1 MTKGRLQGKVAIV
14 TGASQGM
21 GEAHARVFVREGA
34 NVVLTDVNAERG
46 REIASGLGDRAH
58 FIVHDVRKQADWN
71 RVVEETG
78 QRFGDVNVLVNNAGV
93 IGPVKGLLD
102 FEEADFLD
110 VCAVNQ
116 LGVFL
121 GMKAVV
127 PTMIRAGGG
136 SIVNISSIAGMLGTK
151 ESSNAAYCASKWA
164 VRGMSK
170 LIAAQHGVDGIRVNS
185 VHPGYILTP
194 MMIAATDE
202 HGGGAAAAIPL
213 GRLAQPEEVSN
224 MVLFLASD
232 EASFVS
238 GAEHVVD
245 GAMIAG

>member
-1 MTKGRLQGKVAIV
+1 MGRLSGKIAIV
-14 TGASQGM
+14 TGAAQGM
-21 GEAHARVFVREGA
+21 GEAHARLFVAEGA
-34 NVVLTDVNAERG
+34 KVVLTDRNTVDGARIAGELG
-46 REIASGLGDRAH
+46 DAACFVEHDVASG
-58 FIVHDVRKQADWN
+58 ADWT
-71 RVVEETG
+71 RVVEQAEA
-78 QRFGDVNVLVNNAGV
+78 RFGTPTVLVNNAGV
-93 IGPVKGLLD
+93 IGPVRGLLD
-102 FEEADFLD
+102 FAEEDFLA

-121 GMKAVV
+121 GMKAVL
-127 PTMIRAGGG
+127 PGMIAAGGG

-170 LIAAQHGVDGIRVNS
+170 LVAAQHGKDGIRVNS

-213 GRLAQPEEVSN
+213 GRLAQPNEVSN
-224 MVLFLASD
+224 VVLFLASD

>member
-1 MTKGRLQGKVAIV
+1 MARLAGKVAII
-14 TGASQGM
+14 TGAAQGM
-21 GEAHARVFVREGA
+21 GEAHARTFVREGA
-34 NVVLTDVNAERG
+34 NVVLTDLNEARG
-46 REIASGLGDRAH
+46 RAIADELGDAAL
-58 FIVHDVRKQADWN
+58 FVKQDVAAAADWA
-71 RVVEETG
+71 RVVAAAEE
-78 QRFGDVNVLVNNAGV
+78 RFGRISVLVNNAGV
-93 IGPVKGLLD
+93 IGPVRGLLD
-102 FEEADFLD
+102 FDEADFLQ
-110 VCAVNQ
+110 VCAINQ

-121 GMKAVV
+121 GMKAVL
-127 PTMIRAGGG
+127 PSMIANGGG

-170 LIAAQHGVDGIRVNS
+170 LVAAQHGRDGIRVNS

-202 HGGGAAAAIPL
+202 HGGGAAEAIPL
-213 GRLAQPEEVSN
+213 GRMAQPEEVSSV
-224 MVLFLASD
+224 VLFLASD

>member
-1 MTKGRLQGKVAIV
+1 MDRLSGKIAII
-14 TGASQGM
+14 TGAAQGM
-21 GEAHARVFVREGA
+21 GEAHARLFVAHGA
-34 NVVLTDVNAERG
+34 KVVLTDRNTCDGERIAAE
-46 REIASGLGDRAH
+46 LGDAAC
-58 FIVHDVRKQADWN
+58 FVEHDVASSADWT
-71 RVVEETG
+71 RVVEQAG
-78 QRFGDVNVLVNNAGV
+78 ARFGPPTVLVNNAGV
-93 IGPVKGLLD
+93 IGPVRGLLD
-102 FEEADFLD
+102 FAEEDFLA

-121 GMKAVV
+121 GMKAVL
-127 PTMIRAGGG
+127 PGMIAAGGG

-170 LIAAQHGVDGIRVNS
+170 LVAAQHGKDGIRVNS

-213 GRLAQPEEVSN
+213 GRLAQPNEVSN
-224 MVLFLASD
+224 VVLFLASD

>member
-1 MTKGRLQGKVAIV
+1 MCRLSGKVAVI
-14 TGASQGM
+14 TGAAQGM
-21 GEAHARVFVREGA
+21 GEAHARAFIREGA
-34 NVVLTDVNAERG
+34 CVILTDVNQVKGEALAR
-46 REIASGLGDRAH
+46 SLGDKAM
-58 FIVHDVRKQADWN
+58 FISHDVARGDDWSK
-71 RVVEETG
+71 VVTQGEAS
-78 QRFGDVNVLVNNAGV
+78 FGRINVLVNNAGV
-93 IGPVKGLLD
+93 IGPVQGLQD
-102 FEEADFLD
+102 FSEEDFLK

-121 GMKAVV
+121 GMKAVLPSMV
-127 PTMIRAGGG
+127 AAGGG
-136 SIVNISSIAGMLGTK
+136 SIVNISSIAGMLGTR

-170 LIAAQHGVDGIRVNS
+170 LVAAQHGKDGIRVNS

-194 MMIAATDE
+194 MMVAATDAN
-202 HGGGAAAAIPL
+202 GGGAAEAIPL
-213 GRLAQPEEVSN
+213 GRMAQPAEVSN
-224 MVLFLASD
+224 VVLFLASD

>member
-1 MTKGRLQGKVAIV
+1 MGRLSGKVAIV

-21 GEAHARVFVREGA
+21 GEAHARTFVREGA
-34 NVVLTDVNAERG
+34 KVVLTDLNEERG
-46 REIASGLGDRAH
+46 HAIAEELGSNAY
-58 FIVHDVRKQADWN
+58 FVRHNVANAQDWDE
-71 RVVEETG
+71 VVRTTVE
-78 QRFGDVNVLVNNAGV
+78 RFGEVTVLVNNAGI
-93 IGPVKGLLD
+93 IGPVKGLLELSVD
-102 FEEADFLD
+102 EFED

-116 LGVFL
+116 TGVFL

-127 PTMIRAGGG
+127 PSMIRAGGG
-136 SIVNISSIAGMLGTK
+136 SIINISSIAGMLGTK

-170 LIAAQHGVDGIRVNS
+170 LIAAQFGRQGIRCNS

-194 MMIAATDE
+194 MMVAATDE
-202 HGGGAAAAIPL
+202 TGGGAAEAIPL
-213 GRLAQPEEVSN
+213 GRMAQPEEVAN
-224 MVLFLASD
+224 LVLFLASD

-245 GAMIAG
+245 GGMIAG

>member
-1 MTKGRLQGKVAIV
+1 MDRLAGKIAII

-21 GEAHARVFVREGA
+21 GEAHARTFVREGA
-34 NVVLTDVNAERG
+34 KVVMTDLNAERG
-46 REIASGLGDRAH
+46 RAIATELGNAAH
-58 FIVHDVRKQADWN
+58 FVEHDVASKAGWDK
-71 RVVEETG
+71 VVAETE
-78 QRFGDVNVLVNNAGV
+78 QRFGPANMLVNNAGV
-93 IGPVKGLLD
+93 IGPVQGLLD
-102 FEEADFLD
+102 FDEQDFLA

-121 GMKAVV
+121 GMKAVI
-127 PTMIRAGGG
+127 PAMQRIGGG

-170 LIAAQHGVDGIRVNS
+170 LIAAQFGADGIRCNS

-202 HGGGAAAAIPL
+202 QGGGAAAAIPL
-213 GRLAQPEEVSN
+213 GRLAQPQEVSN
-224 MVLFLASD
+224 LVLFLASD

-238 GAEHVVD
+238 GAEHVID

>member
-1 MTKGRLQGKVAIV
+1 MPRLSGKVAIV
-14 TGASQGM
+14 TGAAQGM
-21 GEAHARVFVREGA
+21 GEAHARTFVREGA
-34 NVVLTDVNAERG
+34 KVILTDINREGGEKLAAELGENA
-46 REIASGLGDRAH
+46 L
-58 FIVHDVRKQADWN
+58 FLQHDVANGDDWG
-71 RVVEETG
+71 RVVADGEAA
-78 QRFGDVNVLVNNAGV
+78 FGKVTVLVNNAGV
-93 IGPVKGLLD
+93 IGPVQGLLE
-102 FEEADFLD
+102 FSEEDFLK
-110 VCAVNQ
+110 VCAINQ
-116 LGVFL
+116 TGVFL

-127 PTMIRAGGG
+127 PSMIAAGGG

-170 LIAAQHGVDGIRVNS
+170 LIAAQYGRQGIRVNS

-194 MMIAATDE
+194 MMVAATDE
-202 HGGGAAAAIPL
+202 NGGGAGEAIPL
-213 GRLAQPEEVSN
+213 GRMAQPFEVSN
-224 MVLFLASD
+224 VVLFLASD

>member
-1 MTKGRLQGKVAIV
+1 MGRLQGKVAVV

-21 GEAHARVFVREGA
+21 GEAHARTFVREGA
-34 NVVLTDVNAERG
+34 KVVMTDVNEDRG
-46 REIASGLGDRAH
+46 REIAAELGANAH
-58 FIVHDVRKQADWN
+58 FVKQDVANRDDWE
-71 RVVEETG
+71 RVVADTNA
-78 QRFGDVNVLVNNAGV
+78 RFGDITVLVNNAGI
-93 IGPVKGLLD
+93 IGPVQGLLD
-102 FEEADFLD
+102 FSDEDFLA

-116 LGVFL
+116 TGVFL
-121 GMKAVV
+121 GMKMVI
-127 PTMIRAGGG
+127 PSMIRAGGG

-170 LIAAQHGVDGIRVNS
+170 LIAAQFGHQGIRCNS

-213 GRLAQPEEVSN
+213 GRLAQPQEVAN
-224 MVLFLASD
+224 LVLFLASD

>member
-1 MTKGRLQGKVAIV
+1 MGRLAGKVAIV
-14 TGASQGM
+14 TGAAQGM
-21 GEAHARVFVREGA
+21 GEAHARRFVREGA
-34 NVVLTDVNAERG
+34 RVVLTDLNEEGGAALAGELGPDALFIKQDVSSADDWADVVAKAE
-46 REIASGLGDRAH
+46 AA
-58 FIVHDVRKQADWN
+58 
-71 RVVEETG
+71 
-78 QRFGDVNVLVNNAGV
+78 FGPVTVLVNNAGV
-93 IGPVKGLLD
+93 IGPVSGLLD
-102 FEEADFLD
+102 FSEEDFLR
-110 VCAVNQ
+110 VCAINQ

-127 PTMIRAGGG
+127 PGMVAAGGG

-170 LIAAQHGVDGIRVNS
+170 LIATQFGHAGIRVNS

-213 GRLAQPEEVSN
+213 GRLAQPDEVSSV
-224 MVLFLASD
+224 VLFLASD

>member
-1 MTKGRLQGKVAIV
+1 MGRLAGKVAII
-14 TGASQGM
+14 TGAAQGM
-21 GEAHARVFVREGA
+21 GEAHARLFAREGA
-34 NVVLTDVNAERG
+34 RVVLTDLNAAGGQALADELG
-46 REIASGLGDRAH
+46 ENALFIQQDVASAD
-58 FIVHDVRKQADWN
+58 DWQA
-71 RVVEETG
+71 VTAQAEA
-78 QRFGDVNVLVNNAGV
+78 RFGPVNVLVNNAGV

-102 FEEADFLD
+102 LAEAEFLQ

-127 PTMIRAGGG
+127 PGMIKAGGG

-170 LIAAQHGVDGIRVNS
+170 LIAAQYGHAGIRVNS

-194 MMIAATDE
+194 MMVAATDE
-202 HGGGAAAAIPL
+202 KGGGAADAIPL
-213 GRLAQPEEVSN
+213 GRMARPEEVSS

>member
-1 MTKGRLQGKVAIV
+1 MSNGRLQGKVAIV

-21 GEAHARVFVREGA
+21 GEAHARLFVREGA
-34 NVVLTDVNAERG
+34 RVVMTDVNEARG
-46 REIASGLGDRAH
+46 QELADEFGENALFVS
-58 FIVHDVRKQADWN
+58 HDVRRKDDW
-71 RVVEETG
+71 RKVVDTT
-78 QRFGDVNVLVNNAGV
+78 QRTFGDVTVLVNNAGV
-93 IGPVKGLLD
+93 IGPVQGLLD
-102 FEEADFLD
+102 FDEADFLD

-121 GMKAVV
+121 GMKAVL
-127 PTMIRAGGG
+127 PSMIRAGGG

-170 LIAAQHGVDGIRVNS
+170 LIAAQHGADGIRVNS

-202 HGGGAAAAIPL
+202 QGGGAAAAIPL

>member
-1 MTKGRLQGKVAIV
+1 MARLDGKVAIV
-14 TGASQGM
+14 TGAAQGM
-21 GEAHARVFVREGA
+21 GEAHARRFVREGA
-34 NVVLTDVNAERG
+34 RVVLTDLNEEGGAALAAELG
-46 REIASGLGDRAH
+46 EHALFVKQDVSSSSG
-58 FIVHDVRKQADWN
+58 WTE
-71 RVVEETG
+71 VVAKAEA
-78 QRFGDVNVLVNNAGV
+78 RFGPVTILVNNAGV
-93 IGPVKGLLD
+93 IGPVRGLVE
-102 FEEADFLD
+102 FTEEDFLR
-110 VCAVNQ
+110 VCAINQ

-121 GMKAVV
+121 GMQAVV
-127 PTMIRAGGG
+127 PGMVAAGGG

-170 LIAAQHGVDGIRVNS
+170 LIATQFGHAGVRVNS

-194 MMIAATDE
+194 MMVAATDE
-202 HGGGAAAAIPL
+202 QGGGAAAAIPL
-213 GRLAQPEEVSN
+213 GRLAQPDEVSSV
-224 MVLFLASD
+224 VLFLASD

>member
-1 MTKGRLQGKVAIV
+1 MDRLAGKIAII

-21 GEAHARVFVREGA
+21 GEAHASTFVHEGA
-34 NVVLTDVNAERG
+34 KVVMTDLNAGRG
-46 REIASGLGDRAH
+46 REIAAELGNTAH
-58 FIVHDVRKQADWN
+58 FVEHDVASKAGWDQ
-71 RVVEETG
+71 VVAETE
-78 QRFGDVNVLVNNAGV
+78 QRFGPANVLVNNAGV
-93 IGPVKGLLD
+93 IGPVQGLLEFD
-102 FEEADFLD
+102 EQDFLA

-121 GMKAVV
+121 GMKAVI
-127 PTMIRAGGG
+127 PTMQRIGGG

-170 LIAAQHGVDGIRVNS
+170 LIAVQFGADGIRCNS

-202 HGGGAAAAIPL
+202 QGGGAAAAIPL

-224 MVLFLASD
+224 LVLFLASD

-238 GAEHVVD
+238 GAEHVID

>member
-1 MTKGRLQGKVAIV
+1 MARLYGKVAIV
-14 TGASQGM
+14 TGAAQGM
-21 GEAHARVFVREGA
+21 GEAHARAFVAEGA
-34 NVVLTDVNAERG
+34 KVVLTDVNREGGERLAAE
-46 REIASGLGDRAH
+46 LGENAL
-58 FIVHDVRKQADWN
+58 FVTHDVASESDWTD
-71 RVVEETG
+71 VVRASEK
-78 QRFGDVNVLVNNAGV
+78 RFGKITVLVNNAGI

-102 FEEADFLD
+102 FSEDEFLQ

-116 LGVFL
+116 TGVFL
-121 GMKAVV
+121 GMKAVI
-127 PTMIRAGGG
+127 PSMIAAGGG

-170 LIAAQHGVDGIRVNS
+170 LIAAQFGRQGIRVNS
-185 VHPGYILTP
+185 VHPGYVLTP

-202 HGGGAAAAIPL
+202 NGGGAAEAIPL
-213 GRLAQPEEVSN
+213 GRLAQPDEVSRV
-224 MVLFLASD
+224 VLFLASD

-245 GAMIAG
+245 GGMIAG

>member
-1 MTKGRLQGKVAIV
+1 MGRLWDKVAVI
-14 TGASQGM
+14 TGAAQGM
-21 GEAHARVFVREGA
+21 GEAHARRFVLEGA
-34 NVVLTDVNAERG
+34 KVVLTDLNEEGGAALAAELGPNA
-46 REIASGLGDRAH
+46 L
-58 FIVHDVRKQADWN
+58 FVKQDVANAADWAD
-71 RVVEETG
+71 VLAKTET
-78 QRFGDVNVLVNNAGV
+78 RFGPVTILVNNAGV
-93 IGPVKGLLD
+93 IGPVRGLLD
-102 FEEADFLD
+102 FSEDEFLQ

-127 PTMIRAGGG
+127 PGMIKAGGG

-170 LIAAQHGVDGIRVNS
+170 LIAAQFGHAGVRVNS

-213 GRLAQPEEVSN
+213 GRLAQPDEVSSV
-224 MVLFLASD
+224 VLFLASD

>member
-1 MTKGRLQGKVAIV
+1 VAVI

-21 GEAHARVFVREGA
+21 GEAHARAFVREGA
-34 NVVLTDVNAERG
+34 KVVLTDVAEARG
-46 REIASGLGDRAH
+46 QEIAEELGPDAH
-58 FIVHDVRKQADWN
+58 FVRHDVADAGGWE
-71 RVVEETG
+71 RVVDETVT
-78 QRFGDVNVLVNNAGV
+78 RFGRINVLVNNAGI

-102 FEEADFLD
+102 FSEEEFLS
-110 VCAVNQ
+110 VCSVNQ
-116 LGVFL
+116 TGVFL
-121 GMKAVV
+121 GMKAVI
-127 PTMIRAGGG
+127 PSMIEAGGG

-170 LIAAQHGVDGIRVNS
+170 LIAAQYGGAGIRCNS
-185 VHPGYILTP
+185 VHPGYVLTP
-194 MMIAATDE
+194 MMVAATDE
-202 HGGGAAAAIPL
+202 TGGGAAEAIPL
-213 GRLAQPEEVSN
+213 GRMAQPEEVAN
-224 MVLFLASD
+224 VVLFLASD

>member
-1 MTKGRLQGKVAIV
+1 MSRLVGKVAII
-14 TGASQGM
+14 TGAAQGM
-21 GEAHARVFVREGA
+21 GEAHARLFVREGA
-34 NVVLTDVNAERG
+34 SVVLTDVNEARGAALAAELG
-46 REIASGLGDRAH
+46 RQAR
-58 FIVHDVRKQADWN
+58 FVRQDVANAADWAA
-71 RVVEETG
+71 VIADAEVH
-78 QRFGDVNVLVNNAGV
+78 FGPVTILVNNAGI

-102 FEEADFLD
+102 FEEAEFLD

-127 PTMIRAGGG
+127 PGMIAAGGG
-136 SIVNISSIAGMLGTK
+136 SIVNISSIAGMLGTR
-151 ESSNAAYCASKWA
+151 ESSNAAYCASKFA

-170 LIAAQHGVDGIRVNS
+170 LIAAQFGHAGIRVNS
-185 VHPGYILTP
+185 VHPGYVLTP
-194 MMIAATDE
+194 MMVAATDE
-202 HGGGAAAAIPL
+202 TGGGAADAIPL
-213 GRLAQPEEVSN
+213 GRLARPEEVSN
-224 MVLFLASD
+224 VVLFLASD

>member
-1 MTKGRLQGKVAIV
+1 MGRLSDKVAVI
-14 TGASQGM
+14 TGAAQGM
-21 GEAHARVFVREGA
+21 GEAHARRFVLEGA
-34 NVVLTDVNAERG
+34 KVVLTDLNAEG
-46 REIASGLGDRAH
+46 GAALAAELGPNAL
-58 FIVHDVRKQADWN
+58 FVKQDVANAADWAD
-71 RVVEETG
+71 VLAKAET
-78 QRFGDVNVLVNNAGV
+78 RFGPVTILVNNAGV
-93 IGPVKGLLD
+93 IGPVRGLLD
-102 FEEADFLD
+102 FSEDDFLQ
-110 VCAVNQ
+110 VCAINQ

-127 PTMIRAGGG
+127 PGMIKAGGG

-170 LIAAQHGVDGIRVNS
+170 LIAAQFGHAGVRVNS

-213 GRLAQPEEVSN
+213 GRLAQPDEVSSV
-224 MVLFLASD
+224 VLFLASD

>member
-1 MTKGRLQGKVAIV
+1 MTLGRLQGKVAIV

-34 NVVLTDVNAERG
+34 KVVLTDVNAERG
-46 REIASGLGDRAH
+46 EQIAGELGDHAH
-58 FIVHDVRKQADWN
+58 FIAHDVRQKADWN
-71 RVVEETG
+71 KVVGETE
-78 QRFGDVNVLVNNAGV
+78 QRFGDINVLVNNAGI

-102 FEEADFLD
+102 FDETEFLD

-121 GMKAVV
+121 GMQAVL
-127 PTMIRAGGG
+127 PSMKRAGGG

-170 LIAAQHGVDGIRVNS
+170 LIAAQHGCDGIRVNS

>member
-1 MTKGRLQGKVAIV
+1 MGLLSGKVAIV
-14 TGASQGM
+14 TGAAQGM
-21 GEAHARVFVREGA
+21 GEAHARLFVAEGA
-34 NVVLTDVNAERG
+34 TVVLTDVNRAGGTGLAE
-46 REIASGLGDRAH
+46 ELGEAAV
-58 FIVHDVRKQADWN
+58 FVEHDVASADDWA
-71 RVVEETG
+71 RVIAETEA
-78 QRFGDVNVLVNNAGV
+78 RFRPADILVNNAGV
-93 IGPVKGLLD
+93 IGPVQGMLE
-102 FEEADFLD
+102 FSEADFLK
-110 VCAVNQ
+110 VCAINQ

-121 GMKAVV
+121 GMKAVL
-127 PTMIRAGGG
+127 PGMIANGGG

-170 LIAAQHGVDGIRVNS
+170 LVAAQHGKDGVRVNS

-202 HGGGAAAAIPL
+202 QGGGAAAAIPL
-213 GRLAQPEEVSN
+213 GRLAQPSEVSN
-224 MVLFLASD
+224 VVLFLASD
-232 EASFVS
+232 ESSFVS

>member
-1 MTKGRLQGKVAIV
+1 MGRLSGKVAVI
-14 TGASQGM
+14 TGAAQGM
-21 GEAHARVFVREGA
+21 GEAHARLFIRNGA
-34 NVVLTDVNAERG
+34 SVILTDINRAAGEKLAC
-46 REIASGLGDRAH
+46 ELGDSAM
-58 FIVHDVRKQADWN
+58 FVAHDVASAADWAK
-71 RVVEETG
+71 VVDIGEG
-78 QRFGDVNVLVNNAGV
+78 RFGKITILVNNAGV
-93 IGPVKGLLD
+93 IGPVKRLLD
-102 FEEADFLD
+102 FDEEDFLK
-110 VCAVNQ
+110 VCAINQ

-121 GMKAVV
+121 GMKAVL
-127 PTMIRAGGG
+127 PSMIEGGGG
-136 SIVNISSIAGMLGTK
+136 SIVNISSIAGMLGTR

-164 VRGMSK
+164 VRGMTK
-170 LIAAQHGVDGIRVNS
+170 LIAAQHGKDGIRVNS

-213 GRLAQPEEVSN
+213 GRMAQPEEVSN
-224 MVLFLASD
+224 VVLFLASD